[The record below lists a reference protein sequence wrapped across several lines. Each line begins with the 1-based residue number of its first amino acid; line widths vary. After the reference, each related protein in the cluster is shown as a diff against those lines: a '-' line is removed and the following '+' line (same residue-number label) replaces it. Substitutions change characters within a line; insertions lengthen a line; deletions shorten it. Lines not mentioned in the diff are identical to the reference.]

1 MKQEG
6 ETMVAKVAKIY
17 CAKFRTDEQK
27 SFDFSKRQDSKNSFH
42 RVLNGILQDP
52 PAGKTQL
59 LHELVDNNR
68 RI

>member
-27 SFDFSKRQDSKNSFH
+27 SFDFSKRQDSKIASTEY
-42 RVLNGILQDP
+42 LPASCKILRL
-52 PAGKTQL
+52 GK
-59 LHELVDNNR
+59 HNF
-68 RI
+68 